1 MKSSK
6 SSRKKFLA
14 QLETKRAQLKGSL
27 AHWVEKQRE
36 YNELISGDNIADE
49 TDSAQREID
58 IVSTYSVIERKTREL
73 KTIDYLIAKIQKDEN
88 FGICEECGEPIP
100 DERIL
105 IVPEAVLCVPCQR
118 DLEKFDQMRNVANR
132 RHSGFEGRAASEWED
147 LDESY
152 ELDYEL
158 IETDVDVLPFADLEE
173 PDNQETSEVK
183 DA

>member
-1 MKSSK
+1 MK
-6 SSRKKFLA
+6 SSRKKFLS
-14 QLETKRAQLKGSL
+14 QLETKRAQLKESL

-58 IVSTYSVIERKTREL
+58 IVSTYGVIERKTREL
-73 KTIDYLIAKIQKDEN
+73 KKIDYLIAKILKDEN

-100 DERIL
+100 DERLL

-118 DLEKFDQMRNVANR
+118 DLEKFDQMRNLANR

-152 ELDYEL
+152 DLDYEI

-173 PDNQETSEVK
+173 PDNQETSDVK